1 MSFVFNLPGSKLFAI
16 NQWEC
21 KQNCKHLTRCVTR
34 MILIRVNTRSNWLY
48 HVQLCQICIQSS
60 EWINLTSLAGRIR
73 AFFQNQEIFN
83 CILNWTCKELMWLS
97 SSVFLYTGNLIQ
109 TKSNNHG
116 QLKKKGFFGNCWS
129 HGHQFVN
136 ALLE

>member
-1 MSFVFNLPGSKLFAI
+1 MRDTNDIDLG
-16 NQWEC
+16 QY
-21 KQNCKHLTRCVTR
+21 
-34 MILIRVNTRSNWLY
+34 NTI
-48 HVQLCQICIQSS
+48 QLCQICIQSC

-97 SSVFLYTGNLIQ
+97 SSVYLFTGNLTQ

-116 QLKKKGFFGNCWS
+116 QLKKRGS
-129 HGHQFVN
+129 LATVDLM
-136 ALLE
+136 ATDL